1 MHKISIE
8 HIMDCISDE
17 PKVIIDVAQPPDTV
31 KHVHQWLEYLQSKDT
46 KSGSFKEESYIM
58 DIWDFAGQHL
68 YYASHPI
75 FLSQR
80 ALYILVHNLSKPL
93 DAAAEPCMRQ
103 GSNDVKLENPNN
115 ETNME
120 NLLSWLAT
128 VHGVA
133 LATDDPDDDAQ
144 HKLPYLRPPV
154 FIVGTHA
161 DKPVEDIAVIKKQ
174 IQERISGMEY
184 EKHVVRPLFCIDN
197 TQGQNLIDNSQGQN
211 LIKKFIQ
218 KIRKQREKHKTGKI
232 SHVILYPLQFV
243 SYSN

>member
-1 MHKISIE
+1 
-8 HIMDCISDE
+8 MDNISDE
-17 PKVIIDVAQPPDTV
+17 PQVIVDVAQPPDTV
-31 KHVHQWLEYLQSKDT
+31 KHVHQWLEYLQGKDI
-46 KSGSFKEESYIM
+46 KSGLFEEESYIII
-58 DIWDFAGQHL
+58 DIWDFAGQHM

-93 DAAAEPCMRQ
+93 DAAAEPCVRQ

-128 VHGVA
+128 VHSVA

-184 EKHVVRPLFCIDN
+184 EKHVVKPLFGIDN
-197 TQGQNLIDNSQGQN
+197 TQRPN
-211 LIKKFIQ
+211 LIKKVIQ
-218 KIRKQREKHKTGKI
+218 KIRKQRGKHKTGKI
-232 SHVILYPLQFV
+232 FDVILYPSRCV
-243 SYSN
+243 TISN